1 MEIRVQLFAIKVLGN
16 CTMYVYWEELYRK
29 SGFWSFDI
37 AYDVGWCHSLCTWRL
52 VKLKGLPLWWK
63 FAKMVQAKVETW
75 ALSPLQFST
84 LVELES
90 GKVVCVSVRPQFS
103 RVTALRIFPKLGQKL
118 RGDEWGTVTRPFF
131 PWKIKLINYSW
142 KQVLAIF
149 SSFGPRLDLIL
160 HIVIGLSVSNDLGM
174 VRGHA

>member
-1 MEIRVQLFAIKVLGN
+1 MEIRVQLFAIKVLGT
-16 CTMYVYWEELYRK
+16 CTMYVYWEELCKK

-52 VKLKGLPLWWK
+52 VKLKGLPIWWK
-63 FAKMVQAKVETW
+63 FVKMGQAKVETMALGPCCSW
-75 ALSPLQFST
+75 ARIW
-84 LVELES
+84 ES
-90 GKVVCVSVRPQFS
+90 RVSVCPQFS

-131 PWKIKLINYSW
+131 PWKLMLINYAW

-149 SSFGPRLDLIL
+149 STLGPGMTLIL
-160 HIVIGLSVSNDLGM
+160 HIVFGLSVFNDLGM